1 MSDKTTYHLDR
12 RQFLKRTALTT
23 AALGFPTIISASAKG
38 ANERISLGCIGVGS
52 MGTGNM
58 KTFLQQDDCRVVA
71 VCDARHDRM
80 GQAKNLVDKH
90 YEDQGCAAIADFRE
104 LLARKDIDAVMI
116 ASQDHWHGIMG
127 TAAAAAGKHLYLEKP
142 LAISIVESKAIRD
155 AVHKHSLTFQAGT
168 WQRSFGNF
176 RQACVLAR
184 NGQLGKLSEIQVAA
198 HGPEYKPR
206 YGGPMDPQPVP
217 DTLDW
222 EMWQGPAPRQPF
234 NPGRIAHPDWYLIWD
249 YCNGFITNWGVHYL
263 DIALWGCPELATV
276 PFEVECK
283 GVYRNQGFTD
293 NIESWNATFTYENG
307 LRMLF
312 TDNVQQETGT
322 RFIGPDGSVHVK
334 RSVQPKTDPASL
346 ASLRPKPG
354 DDLLRPSW
362 VTGDDIKEVKHKDG
376 NYLAFGNHSHAQDF
390 LQCIRSGKQPLSN
403 VDATHHAT
411 VLGLIAEIAARLGR
425 KLKWDPKSESF
436 VNDDEANGRFA
447 RVLHNGWKLVP

>member
-1 MSDKTTYHLDR
+1 MISISTIMSEKTTCHLDR

-71 VCDARHDRM
+71 VCDARHERM
-80 GQAKNLVDKH
+80 GLAKDLVDKH
-90 YEDQGCAAIADFRE
+90 YDDNGCAAIADFRE

-127 TAAAAAGKHLYLEKP
+127 TAAAAAGKHIYLEKP

-184 NGQLGKLSEIQVAA
+184 NGHLGKLSEIQVAA

-222 EMWQGPAPRQPF
+222 EMWQGPAPRKPF

-283 GVYRNQGFTD
+283 
-293 NIESWNATFTYENG
+293 
-307 LRMLF
+307 
-312 TDNVQQETGT
+312 
-322 RFIGPDGSVHVK
+322 
-334 RSVQPKTDPASL
+334 
-346 ASLRPKPG
+346 
-354 DDLLRPSW
+354 
-362 VTGDDIKEVKHKDG
+362 EVKHKDG
-376 NYLAFGNHSHAQDF
+376 NYLAFGNHSHAEDF
-390 LQCIRSGKQPLSN
+390 LQCIRSGKEPLSN
-403 VDATHHAT
+403 VDATNHAT
-411 VLGLIAEIAARLGR
+411 VLGLIAEIAARLER
-425 KLKWDPKSESF
+425 KIKWDPKSESF
-436 VNDDEANGRFA
+436 VNDDEANGMFA
-447 RVLHNGWKLVP
+447 RVLHNGWKLVS